1 MTEKSQNGWTASKDP
16 KEIKIKPFPIKGTDL
31 KIRCNEICGPI
42 LAAFAAEFHEKVEP
56 LDKGSLDDWGY
67 AYRNVRGD
75 KTNLSN
81 HSSGTAIDLNAR
93 KHPLGKAITFKP
105 AQIIMIRQLI
115 QKYHLVW
122 GGDYKKRKDE
132 MHFEIKE
139 TPEQVKALTKELG
152 LA

>member
-1 MTEKSQNGWTASKDP
+1 MTEKSQNGWVASKDP
-16 KEIKIKPFPIKGTDL
+16 KEIKIKSFPIKGTDF

-56 LDKGSLDDWGY
+56 LDQGELDDWGY

-105 AQIIMIRQLI
+105 IQIVMIRQLI
-115 QKYHLVW
+115 QKYHLRW
-122 GGDYKKRKDE
+122 GGDYKNRKDE
-132 MHFEIKE
+132 MHFEIME
-139 TPEQVKALTKELG
+139 TPEQVKALVKELG